1 MSLSL
6 GYVQITGVD
15 VSKPD
20 RLIQSRCVLP
30 QTFRNTKKKG
40 EEQRSTAHKSVNY
53 TAPLFPF
60 FQEANKNN
68 QADFVVKDVTIEDE
82 K

>member
-1 MSLSL
+1 M
-6 GYVQITGVD
+6 
-15 VSKPD
+15 
-20 RLIQSRCVLP
+20 P
-30 QTFRNTKKKG
+30 QTCSSTKKKV
-40 EEQRSTAHKSVNY
+40 EEQRSTVHKSVNY